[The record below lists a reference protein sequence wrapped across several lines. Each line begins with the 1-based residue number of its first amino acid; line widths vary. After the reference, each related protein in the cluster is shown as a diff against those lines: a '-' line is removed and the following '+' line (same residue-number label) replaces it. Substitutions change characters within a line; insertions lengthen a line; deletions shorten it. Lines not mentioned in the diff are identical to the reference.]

1 MQDTNN
7 IINQFLPISLAEM
20 DRVKLM
26 NRVDTKFAFRIGLL
40 EELLDE
46 LKAEYKVLEINT
58 IRIPKYE
65 SLYFDDE
72 KFSFFQDHHKG
83 KTNRF
88 KVRIRKY
95 VESNLLFLEIKHKFK
110 GRTDKKRI
118 ETQDFN
124 PIFEEKQQLFID
136 KQLKKSMSLNPSIW
150 NSFQRI
156 TLVHNFLNERLTLDF
171 NIEFKF
177 EETNC
182 PFSNLV
188 IAELKQE
195 KINRSS
201 PFFKLMKTRGL
212 RPYRLSKYCLGSM
225 ELYGEGKLKFNRFK
239 RKLLYL
245 KKMNNDTTI

>member
-1 MQDTNN
+1 MQDILN
-7 IINQFLPISLAEM
+7 ILNTFSPISLTEM

-26 NRVDTKFAFRIGLL
+26 NRIDTKFAFRIGIL
-40 EELLDE
+40 EELLHE
-46 LKAEYKVLEINT
+46 LKAEYKILEINT

-83 KTNRF
+83 KTDRF

-136 KQLKKSMSLNPSIW
+136 KQLKKSMSLNPTMW
-150 NSFQRI
+150 NTFQRL
-156 TLVHNFLNERLTLDF
+156 TLVHNVLNERLTLDF

-177 EETNC
+177 GEISC
-182 PFSNLV
+182 PFPNLV
-188 IAELKQE
+188 ISELKQE
-195 KINRSS
+195 KLNRTS
-201 PFFKLMKTRGL
+201 PFFKIMKSKSL

-225 ELYGEGKLKFNRFK
+225 ELYGESKLKFNRFK

-245 KKMNNDTTI
+245 QKMNNDTTI

>member
-1 MQDTNN
+1 MKISLN
-7 IINQFLPISLAEM
+7 ILDQFTPISLSEM

-26 NRVDTKFAFRIGLL
+26 NRIDTKFAFRAGLL
-40 EELLDE
+40 ENLLDE
-46 LKAEYKVLEINT
+46 LKSEYKILEINT
-58 IRIPKYE
+58 IRSPKYE

-118 ETQDFN
+118 EATDFTT
-124 PIFEEKQQLFID
+124 IFDEIQQKFIA
-136 KQLKKSMSLNPSIW
+136 KQLKKDIALNPTMW
-150 NSFQRI
+150 NSFKRL
-156 TLVHNFLNERLTLDF
+156 TLVHNVLNERLTLDF

-177 EETNC
+177 DEISC
-182 PFSNLV
+182 SFPNLV
-188 IAELKQE
+188 ISELKQE
-195 KINRSS
+195 KLNRSS
-201 PFFKLMKTRGL
+201 PFFKMMKSKSI

-239 RKLLYL
+239 RKLLFL
-245 KKMNNDTTI
+245 KKMNNDTTL